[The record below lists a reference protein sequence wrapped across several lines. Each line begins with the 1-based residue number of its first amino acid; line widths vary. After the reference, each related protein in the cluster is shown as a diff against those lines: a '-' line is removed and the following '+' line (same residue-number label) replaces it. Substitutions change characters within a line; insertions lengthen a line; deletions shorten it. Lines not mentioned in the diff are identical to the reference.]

1 MTKVPFYDHYGKIY
15 TQTDGVDMS
24 SPLGTTIKFLH
35 DSCIYNSFSVGLDKA
50 EPTYTHT
57 QSHTHAHTLALTY
70 MYIRDTCLD
79 TQPCQSHLVCLR
91 FFIVVFKYPIW
102 REQN

>member
-50 EPTYTHT
+50 EPTYTQT
-57 QSHTHAHTLALTY
+57 VTHARTHPRTHIY
-70 MYIRDTCLD
+70 VY
-79 TQPCQSHLVCLR
+79 S
-91 FFIVVFKYPIW
+91 
-102 REQN
+102 